1 MSVASQN
8 LLTAPHSHSR
18 IGSFRYYQQA
28 RLKRPR
34 DAISLAPKPFAANPL
49 QQLGIHFLNWDFPGT
64 RRWHAVNVKAFESDA
79 TERGKTLP
87 DYEFNFNFDA
97 FLSVLEFICLASSAA
112 VSIALACV
120 VLVGGMAIG
129 AVIRRRQWRR
139 ICNAEFSRPGGGQGS
154 TAGVNL
160 VERIEKLEEDM
171 RSSTTIIRV
180 LSRQLEK
187 LGTRFRVTRRNLKDP
202 ITETAALAQKNS
214 EATRELAVQG
224 EVLEKELGEIQKVLL
239 AMQDQ
244 QQKQLELILAI
255 GKTSKLW
262 DNKQGPSQDHS
273 ENRNAPNTTSSA
285 VDGAPKMRL
294 NQTQTLTGHKEAMNE
309 QVSGRPR
316 VIGAI
321 FPAVLIV
328 AIEND
333 GSNNL
338 QPRMLLE
345 AFIDGNSPASPNVQY
360 FKLAATLNY
369 LVHAL
374 CSDEHV
380 ADLELLELRH
390 RSGNR
395 VRFVVLLNLLDDL

>member
-8 LLTAPHSHSR
+8 LLTAPHSHCR
-18 IGSFRYYQQA
+18 IRSFRYYQQA

-112 VSIALACV
+112 VSIALAVNSWFFGRFGNRVLVGQCV

-273 ENRNAPNTTSSA
+273 ENRNAPNTTSSV

-309 QVSGRPR
+309 QV
-316 VIGAI
+316 
-321 FPAVLIV
+321 
-328 AIEND
+328 
-333 GSNNL
+333 
-338 QPRMLLE
+338 
-345 AFIDGNSPASPNVQY
+345 
-360 FKLAATLNY
+360 
-369 LVHAL
+369 
-374 CSDEHV
+374 
-380 ADLELLELRH
+380 
-390 RSGNR
+390 
-395 VRFVVLLNLLDDL
+395 

>member
-1 MSVASQN
+1 MSVAS
-8 LLTAPHSHSR
+8 LTAPHSHCR
-18 IGSFRYYQQA
+18 IGSFRYYEQA

-34 DAISLAPKPFAANPL
+34 DVISLAPKPFAANPL
-49 QQLGIHFLNWDFPGT
+49 QLGIHFLNWDFPGT
-64 RRWHAVNVKAFESDA
+64 RRWYAVKAFESDA
-79 TERGKTLP
+79 TTARP
-87 DYEFNFNFDA
+87 SNYEFNFDA

-112 VSIALACV
+112 VSIALAVNSWLFGRFGNRVLVGQCV

-139 ICNAEFSRPGGGQGS
+139 ICNAEFSRPGGGGQGS

-214 EATRELAVQG
+214 EATRALAVQG

-273 ENRNAPNTTSSA
+273 ENQNAPNTTNSA
-285 VDGAPKMRL
+285 VDGSPKMRL
-294 NQTQTLTGHKEAMNE
+294 NQKMQTLTGHKEAMNE
-309 QVSGRPR
+309 QV
-316 VIGAI
+316 
-321 FPAVLIV
+321 
-328 AIEND
+328 
-333 GSNNL
+333 
-338 QPRMLLE
+338 
-345 AFIDGNSPASPNVQY
+345 
-360 FKLAATLNY
+360 
-369 LVHAL
+369 
-374 CSDEHV
+374 
-380 ADLELLELRH
+380 
-390 RSGNR
+390 
-395 VRFVVLLNLLDDL
+395 